1 MPSRTV
7 IIASSIGLHARPAT
21 VFSRKVN
28 ASGIPITVGR
38 VGGITVNGASVLAV
52 MMLGIQCGEEVVL
65 STEQPG
71 SEEVLAELVALLEV
85 DQDLLAAPFTPM
97 QAVPDPV

>member
-7 IIASSIGLHARPAT
+7 IIASPIGLHARPAT

-38 VGGITVNGASVLAV
+38 VDGITVNGASVLAV

-65 STEQPG
+65 STQHPG
-71 SEEVLAELVALLEV
+71 AEEVLEELVTLLEG
-85 DQDLLAAPFTPM
+85 DQDVLAAPLAPT